1 MRNGIILTTMMF
13 LCLASFSAADMVIE
27 TKTELDMIGA
37 GKVDMEQT
45 QYIKGDRS
53 YDENTT
59 RLNEQMAAMAG
70 KKDMRNIQIVRL
82 DKGIGWALDPD
93 AKSYNEFSF
102 EQLKANLEMALK
114 QQKSAAPMGEYEW
127 TNEISKDIGTE
138 KIMSYDCK
146 GIRAISVGVNKN
158 DVKDS
163 IFITNEQWFAKDLP
177 GGSEFTNF
185 SDKMSE
191 AVGNKKG
198 LLNQMSMNPMLAKF
212 GDQFGEIAKEFETVE
227 GIPLKT
233 VLVVEGTINPM
244 GAAMEGKEIDEEAR
258 AMMEKMGIAMPDA
271 APEGGHHNL
280 ISLTSTVTKIEE
292 HPIDD
297 SKYEIPEGYKKQ

>member
-1 MRNGIILTTMMF
+1 MKRVLVLTGVML
-13 LCLASFSAADMVIE
+13 LCLTSFSVADVIIE
-27 TKTELDMIGA
+27 TTTDMDMIGA
-37 GKVDMEQT
+37 GKIGMT
-45 QYIKGDRS
+45 QVQYVKGDRS
-53 YDENTT
+53 YDESTT
-59 RLNEQMAAMAG
+59 KLSEKMAAMTGG
-70 KKDMRNIQIVRL
+70 KEMKNIQIVRL
-82 DKGIGWALDPD
+82 DKGIGWALNPD
-93 AKSYNEFSF
+93 AKSYTEFSF
-102 EQLKANLEMALK
+102 EQLKANMEMAQK

-127 TNEISKDIGTE
+127 TNKISKDIGTE

-158 DVKDS
+158 DAKDS

-191 AVGNKKG
+191 VIGGKKG

-212 GDQFGEIAKEFETVE
+212 GDQFGEIAKEFEALE
-227 GIPLKT
+227 CIPLKT

-244 GAAMEGKEIDEEAR
+244 GEAMEGKEIDEEAR

-280 ISLTSTVTKIEE
+280 ISLTSIVTKIEE
-292 HPIDD
+292 NSIDD

>member
-1 MRNGIILTTMMF
+1 MRNGIILTAMMF
-13 LCLASFSAADMVIE
+13 LCLTSFSAADMIIE
-27 TKTELDMIGA
+27 TKTEMDMIGA
-37 GKVDMEQT
+37 GKIDMEQT

-59 RLNEQMAAMAG
+59 KLNDQMAAMAG
-70 KKDMRNIQIVRL
+70 NKEMKNIQIVRL
-82 DKGIGWALDPD
+82 DKGIGWALNPD

-102 EQLKANLEMALK
+102 EQLKDNMAK
-114 QQKSAAPMGEYEW
+114 AQQQQKSATPMGEYEW
-127 TNEISKDIGTE
+127 TNEIFKDIGTE
-138 KIMSYDCK
+138 KIMDFDCK
-146 GIRAISVGVNKN
+146 GIRAVSVGVNKN
-158 DVKDS
+158 DAKDTV
-163 IFITNEQWFAKDLP
+163 FITNEQWFAKDLP

-191 AVGNKKG
+191 AIGNKKG
-198 LLNQMSMNPMLAKF
+198 LMNQMSMNPMLAKF
-212 GDQFGEIAKEFETVE
+212 GDQFGEIAKEFETLE

-244 GAAMEGKEIDEEAR
+244 AEAMGDKEIDEEAR

-292 HPIDD
+292 NSIDD